1 MSLELIKEPIRLNRP
16 IGEDS
21 TQAVVE
27 NDIIVPDIKPDI
39 ARILLLDGDAWV
51 SGAETAAGKVLI
63 NGTVRYKILY
73 ISDNPDQPI
82 KSITTATG
90 FQYPMDIPDTRQG
103 MQCRVKCDI
112 EHMEYEILNSRKVN
126 VKAIVSL
133 SARVTEQ
140 LEQYITRDFEG
151 SEGMELL
158 SNSINIS
165 SYIGEAKTE
174 CAVREIADIPVGK
187 PPIFEILRN
196 DIKISGKEYKSG
208 DDKIIVKGDMN
219 VSTLY
224 IGDDESRSI
233 QYMENEISFSQL
245 IDMPGVDDNCSCDI
259 DIVLGEM
266 AINADEDGD
275 GELRRLKCEADLIIC
290 AQSYG
295 RRDID
300 IVDDAYNPN
309 SRVSIEKEQ
318 LVLEELVS
326 ENENQIIL
334 KENIEVDD
342 GAPDIS
348 ELFNVIGKLSLSS
361 SELVDDR
368 ISVEGV
374 AVCNVLYLAANEE
387 NPVYCVEREI
397 PFKQVLD
404 VKGVRADMSFDVEMD
419 IDHYSYNIVNSREV
433 EVRLIIG
440 TKTRV
445 GKQFTVP
452 VITKAMEQPLEDTR
466 LAGQPSVT
474 IYFTQQEDTLWQ
486 IAKRYY
492 TTVKDLIRSNGI
504 DEDEELLPGSQ
515 IIIMRKLS

>member
-1 MSLELIKEPIRLNRP
+1 
-16 IGEDS
+16 
-21 TQAVVE
+21 
-27 NDIIVPDIKPDI
+27 
-39 ARILLLDGDAWV
+39 
-51 SGAETAAGKVLI
+51 
-63 NGTVRYKILY
+63 
-73 ISDNPDQPI
+73 
-82 KSITTATG
+82 
-90 FQYPMDIPDTRQG
+90 
-103 MQCRVKCDI
+103 
-112 EHMEYEILNSRKVN
+112 
-126 VKAIVSL
+126 
-133 SARVTEQ
+133 
-140 LEQYITRDFEG
+140 
-151 SEGMELL
+151 
-158 SNSINIS
+158 
-165 SYIGEAKTE
+165 
-174 CAVREIADIPVGK
+174 
-187 PPIFEILRN
+187 
-196 DIKISGKEYKSG
+196 
-208 DDKIIVKGDMN
+208 MN

-233 QYMENEISFSQL
+233 QYMENGISFSQL

-275 GELRRLKCEADLIIC
+275 GELRRLKCEADLIIY

-374 AVCNVLYLAANEE
+374 AVCNVLYLAADDE

-404 VKGVRADMSFDVEMD
+404 VKGVRVDMSFDVEMD

-433 EVRLIIG
+433 EMRLIIG

-445 GKQFTVP
+445 GKQITVP
-452 VITKAMEQPLEDTR
+452 VITKAMEQPLDDTR

-504 DEDEELLPGSQ
+504 NEEEELLPGSQ